1 MSVSSNDKPNIVQVS
16 EDNLT
21 VTVISSVGPS
31 GVIAVTA
38 PITNSGTSTSAN
50 IGINQSGITVAQ
62 SQVTGL
68 VSDLAAKLSTTTAA
82 STYETISNVA
92 LKAPLA
98 SPTFTGT
105 PAAPTATAGTN
116 TTQVATTA
124 FVTTAD
130 NLKANLAS
138 PTFTGTPTLPTG
150 TIAVTQ
156 TAGNSTTAV
165 ATTAFV
171 TTANQL
177 LGTYTAYTPT
187 LSGITIGNGTID
199 AKYCRV
205 NDFVHVIGR
214 IVLGSTS
221 SVTGTSYLTL
231 PVNCDAIQSPDT
243 GSLGDMY
250 FVDASAGSVYPS
262 NGITSG
268 SLAGRAYI
276 SALFASGTYLSRG
289 NISATVPFTWATGDS
304 ISFNF
309 YYKAA

>member
-1 MSVSSNDKPNIVQVS
+1 MSVSSNDKPNIVEVS

-21 VTVISSVGPS
+21 VTVISAVGATGATGAS

-50 IGINQSGITVAQ
+50 IGINQSDITIAQ
-62 SQVTGL
+62 SQVTSL
-68 VSDLAAKLSTTTAA
+68 VSDLA
-82 STYETISNVA
+82 
-92 LKAPLA
+92 LKAP
-98 SPTFTGT
+98 
-105 PAAPTATAGTN
+105 
-116 TTQVATTA
+116 
-124 FVTTAD
+124 
-130 NLKANLAS
+130 LAS

-150 TIAVTQ
+150 TIATTQ

-205 NDFVHVIGR
+205 NDFVHVIVR

-221 SVTGTSYLTL
+221 AVTGTSYFTL

-243 GSLGDMY
+243 SSLGNSY
-250 FVDASAGSVYPS
+250 FLDSSAGATYPS
-262 NGITSG
+262 DAVTSG
-268 SLAGRAYI
+268 SLANRAYI
-276 SALFASGTYLSRG
+276 STWTASGTYLTRS
-289 NISATVPFTWATGDS
+289 NISATVPFTWATGDV
-304 ISFNF
+304 ITFNLD
-309 YYKAA
+309 YKAA